1 MLDPKVFQVSFA
13 RGDATTKPGV
23 RGHRAI
29 GSELAMYLAGQ
40 IVAV

>member
-13 RGDATTKPGV
+13 RGDATPKPGV
-23 RGHRAI
+23 RDHRAV
-29 GSELAMYLAGQ
+29 GSELAMYLAHQ